1 MTMDVALAADPT
13 PDLPAADLDA
23 PAESAPIVELADSAS
38 AWDDYVGRQPGA
50 TLYHLFA
57 WKIVAEKAYGMRA
70 PFLVVRDGPGQPI
83 RGALPLVRVP
93 RPFAPY
99 LTTGLFGS
107 YGRLLADDDRHARA
121 LIAAATRR
129 IDDGDAAFLHLK
141 LLGGAPAHPGL
152 ERHDVWVTA
161 QLDLGHDAGALWTR
175 LRSHMRTKIRQAQR
189 AGLVAEHG
197 AAGLDSFYEVLS
209 GNMARKGAPI
219 YGRRFMRVLLD
230 ALGPRGDVVLLRH
243 EGRVVSGALVA
254 SFDRTMVVPFASS
267 RASAFRLHANNLLY
281 WEIAKRAL
289 GLGLRTLDFGSSLRG
304 STGLAFKE
312 SWKPRVEPIG
322 SYVYS
327 PGSTAPALAP
337 ADSALARMAV
347 KIWAHVPAPVAQAL
361 GPQVCRW
368 IA

>member
-1 MTMDVALAADPT
+1 MAVDF
-13 PDLPAADLDA
+13 AADLA
-23 PAESAPIVELADSAS
+23 PNLSAVGLDRAPIVELADSAS
-38 AWDDYVGRQPGA
+38 AWDDYVSRQPGA
-50 TLYHLFA
+50 NLYHLFA
-57 WKIVAEKAYGMRA
+57 WKTVAEKAYAMRA
-70 PFLVVRDGPGQPI
+70 PFLVARDGPGLPI
-83 RGALPLVRVP
+83 RGALPLLRVP

-107 YGRLLADDDRHARA
+107 YGPLLADEDRHARA
-121 LIAAATRR
+121 LIAAAAGR

-141 LLGGAPAHPGL
+141 LLGDAPEHAGL
-152 ERHDVWVTA
+152 SRHDVWVTA
-161 QLDLGHDAGALWTR
+161 QLDLGTDPEALWTR

-197 AAGLDSFYEVLS
+197 PQGLDDFYEVLS
-209 GNMARKGAPI
+209 ENYARKGAPI

-254 SFDRTMVVPFASS
+254 WFNRTMVVPFASS
-267 RASAFRLHANNLLY
+267 RASAFRLHPNNLLY
-281 WEIAKRAL
+281 WEIARRAL

-304 STGLAFKE
+304 STGLSFKE

-322 SYVYS
+322 SYLYS
-327 PGSTAPALAP
+327 RGTAAPVLAP
-337 ADSALARMAV
+337 ADSALARAAV
-347 KIWAHVPAPVAQAL
+347 KIWAHLPASAAQVL
-361 GPQVCRW
+361 GPHVCRW

>member
-1 MTMDVALAADPT
+1 MATAFALDFA
-13 PDLPAADLDA
+13 PDLSAAALEA
-23 PAESAPIVELADSAS
+23 PAGDPPTVALADSAS
-38 AWDDYVGRQPGA
+38 AWDDYVSRQPGA

-57 WKIVAEKAYGMRA
+57 WKTVAERAYGMRA
-70 PFLVVRDGPGQPI
+70 PFLVARDGPGQPI

-99 LTTGLFGS
+99 LTSGLFGS
-107 YGRLLADDDRHARA
+107 YGPLLADEDRHARA
-121 LIAAATRR
+121 LIAAAASC

-141 LLGGAPAHPGL
+141 LLGGAPEHPGL
-152 ERHDVWVTA
+152 SRHDVWVTA
-161 QLDLGHDAGALWTR
+161 QLDLGTDPDALWSR
-175 LRSHMRTKIRQAQR
+175 LRSHMRTKIRQAER

-197 AAGLDSFYEVLS
+197 TEGLDAFYEVLS
-209 GNMARKGAPI
+209 ENMARKGAPI
-219 YGRRFMRVLLD
+219 YGRRFMQVLLD
-230 ALGPRGDVVLLRH
+230 ALGPRGDIVLLRH

-254 SFDRTMVVPFASS
+254 RFNRTMLVPFASS

-281 WEIAKRAL
+281 WAIAKRAL

-327 PGSTAPALAP
+327 GGSAAPALAP
-337 ADSALARMAV
+337 ADSALARIAV
-347 KIWAHVPAPVAQAL
+347 KIWGHLPGPAAQAL